1 MTHYKSG
8 DKIQLVK
15 DYKISEE
22 TVEEVGQQ
30 LRTTRLGTFPQP
42 AIKVLD
48 TWYFADSGYAVDDS
62 VLSTGYLKT

>member
-1 MTHYKSG
+1 MIYKPG

-15 DYKISEE
+15 DYNISEE

-30 LRTTRLGTFPQP
+30 LRTTPHGDFLFP

-48 TWYFADSGYAVDDS
+48 TWYFADSGYAVDGS
-62 VLSTGYLKT
+62 VMSTGYLKT